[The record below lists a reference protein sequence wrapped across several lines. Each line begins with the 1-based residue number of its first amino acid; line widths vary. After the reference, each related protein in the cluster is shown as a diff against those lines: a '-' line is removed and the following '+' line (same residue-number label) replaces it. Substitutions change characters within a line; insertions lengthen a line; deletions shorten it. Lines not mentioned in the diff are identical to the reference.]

1 MCKPRALSGGRPPCG
16 FAACQARNGVSRSLC
31 VFGSIPLR
39 RVAAMATEV
48 VLIPIGDIQR
58 LLNEDHVFA
67 LEWSR
72 HLSNE
77 LQHTRKRAEILAL
90 RTVAARLDAWL
101 TWSDGDLPAKGEW
114 RRLAKKSQFLRKHCT
129 ARFHVAVAR
138 IGDGTFRSRASAAT
152 QQPWV
157 RHAAV
162 TECKARPVRARNA
175 STVRERQVGRLG
187 GDRFNMPQGWQP

>member
-1 MCKPRALSGGRPPCG
+1 MLAEAS
-16 FAACQARNGVSRSLC
+16 
-31 VFGSIPLR
+31 VFSDQYHCDA
-39 RVAAMATEV
+39 VAAMATEV
-48 VLIPIGDIQR
+48 VLVAIGEIQR

-114 RRLAKKSQFLRKHCT
+114 RRLAEEI
-129 ARFHVAVAR
+129 AVSPEALYR
-138 IGDGTFRSRASAAT
+138 EISR
-152 QQPWV
+152 
-157 RHAAV
+157 R
-162 TECKARPVRARNA
+162 R
-175 STVRERQVGRLG
+175 G
-187 GDRFNMPQGWQP
+187 